1 MYLIQTLLQ
10 EKHQSLQLGEQ
21 AKNVITASTHFQKNK
36 TRRGGVWPPYR
47 VSSWIGKPY
56 KKNCR
61 KILNALWLHYSA
73 IILSS
78 AARQFPLCL
87 FRLRLLGLGHE
98 SFIIRFIANI
108 AIFLSTF
115 LLSFSTNHNFLFIL
129 LLNKL
134 WLLLGLPNEQR
145 SEKLCQVSPRL

>member
-61 KILNALWLHYSA
+61 KILNALWLHSSA
-73 IILSS
+73 IILSE
-78 AARQFPLCL
+78 ARQFWLGL
-87 FRLRLLGLGHE
+87 FGLRLLGLGHE
-98 SFIIRFIANI
+98 SFIVRFIANI
-108 AIFLSTF
+108 SIFLTTF
-115 LLSFSTNHNFLFIL
+115 LLSFSTNHNFPFIL
-129 LLNKL
+129 LLYKL

-145 SEKLCQVSPRL
+145 SEKLCQVSPRI